1 MWDNIYHLKLK
12 NILGIVLVKKGNNG
26 WRIFEIQKNIFDEIP
41 KAILLEKHRRTADTI
56 SDLVSSST
64 G

>member
-1 MWDNIYHLKLK
+1 MRQYLSSKIK

-41 KAILLEKHRRTADTI
+41 QSTLLEKHRSTADTMSNLI
-56 SDLVSSST
+56 SSST